1 MVQGAGRIVTALN
14 RPEATWTVALEIYPR
29 LLAGFGMLLF
39 TKSSLMEFQVM
50 YLTLFYLFSVINRF
64 MWFCMQSFHKN
75 IQSMIEF
82 LKVPLF
88 ILPFSYYTLITFLT
102 VLFVILLSMLMI
114 LLSTI
119 SMSRHLICVKNLKV
133 ASELE
138 FYVQDTVYW
147 GRKWLVVCNFLI
159 GITLVDVHLNWL
171 NWFLFYTLLMG
182 LLVIAIVCMIFLSS
196 FLGVLRKGFI
206 FWSKC
211 FLVQN

>member
-1 MVQGAGRIVTALN
+1 M
-14 RPEATWTVALEIYPR
+14 ALEIYPR

-39 TKSSLMEFQVM
+39 TKSSLTEFQVM

-119 SMSRHLICVKNLKV
+119 SRHLICVKNLKWPPN
-133 ASELE
+133 L
-138 FYVQDTVYW
+138 
-147 GRKWLVVCNFLI
+147 NFMYK
-159 GITLVDVHLNWL
+159 TQ
-171 NWFLFYTLLMG
+171 YTGAENG
-182 LLVIAIVCMIFLSS
+182 LLFVTF
-196 FLGVLRKGFI
+196 
-206 FWSKC
+206 
-211 FLVQN
+211 